1 MGTIYHRNPRMDQ
14 VDIAIYKA
22 TLLAKARRKV
32 AEAERK
38 KGDPLEK
45 SEVEA
50 IVREEW
56 RRWEN
61 LLSPKETT
69 GEKYER
75 SEEKFESPELLRQLM
90 ERR

>member
-1 MGTIYHRNPRMDQ
+1 MGTIYHRNPRMEQ
-14 VDIAIYKA
+14 VDIAIYRA
-22 TLLAKARRKV
+22 TLLAKTKRKV

-38 KGDPLEK
+38 GTPLEK

-56 RRWEN
+56 QRWEN

-69 GEKYER
+69 GEEYER
-75 SEEKFESPELLRQLM
+75 SEEKFESPDLLRQLM

>member
-1 MGTIYHRNPRMDQ
+1 MEQ
-14 VDIAIYKA
+14 VDIAIYRA
-22 TLLAKARRKV
+22 TLLAKTRRKV

-38 KGDPLEK
+38 KGGPLEK

-50 IVREEW
+50 IVREEG

-61 LLSPKETT
+61 LLSLEETT
-69 GEKYER
+69 AEEYER
-75 SEEKFESPELLRQLM
+75 SEEKFESPELLRKLM